1 MHKTHKNMILN
12 VEFQNYRTFK
22 EKVDFSLIAEP
33 TKSKDDN
40 LFNLVIGKNDSIR
53 LLKTAAIFGANASGK
68 STLFRGLY
76 EVLKL
81 IVKNNNKVGDNIHA
95 YDPFLFND
103 ESPENP
109 TVFAID
115 FIGKGDDKYRYELIF
130 DKKNI
135 IYELLEY
142 YPNNKSKTLLRREV
156 PENKDA
162 IKHIGFIGSPSKNK
176 KVELFH
182 NQPLLSKFGTDIPD
196 EIISD
201 VFLYFQNIEVV
212 NATNS
217 RMLSTYNNE
226 IKEKANKNKDFLS
239 KLNSLIKHSDT
250 GLNEVVVSKMDDDE
264 INFPDKFPENLRSQI
279 LRDFKYNL
287 TSLHDFYQ
295 KEKLHHKEEP
305 LPFEEE
311 STGTKT
317 LFVLGGVLLKAIEKG
332 IPIFVDEIDTS
343 LHPYLAKL
351 LISLFQNERINTNNS
366 QLIFTSHD
374 TNLLD
379 RRMFRKDQIWFA
391 EKDEKGVSDLFSLQD
406 FSDVRENTPFER
418 WYLAGK
424 FGAIP
429 SIKSIEKL
437 F

>member
-1 MHKTHKNMILN
+1 MILN
-12 VEFQNYRTFK
+12 IEFENYRTFRNR
-22 EKVDFSLIAEP
+22 VDFSLIAEP
-33 TKSKDDN
+33 PKSKDDN
-40 LFNLVIGKNDSIR
+40 LINLIIGKNESIR
-53 LLKTAAIFGANASGK
+53 LLKTAAIFGANGSGK

-81 IVKNNNKVGDNIHA
+81 IVKNTNRVGDKIQA
-95 YDPFLFND
+95 YDPFLFNN
-103 ESPENP
+103 ESPEIP
-109 TVFAID
+109 TKFAID
-115 FIGKGDDKYRYELIF
+115 FIGKGDAKYRYELIF
-130 DKKNI
+130 DQKNI
-135 IYELLEY
+135 IHELLEY
-142 YPNNKSKTLLRREV
+142 YPNNKSKTLFKREI
-156 PENKDA
+156 PENRDA
-162 IKHIGFIGSPSKNK
+162 IKHIGLIGSPSKNK

-226 IKEKANKNKDFLS
+226 IKELANKDNDFLS
-239 KLNSLIKHSDT
+239 KINSLIRHSDT
-250 GLNEVVVSKMDDDE
+250 GLNEIIVSKIDDDK
-264 INFPDKFPENLRSQI
+264 INFPENFPENFRNQI
-279 LRDFKYNL
+279 LKDFKYNL
-287 TSLHDFYQ
+287 TGFHDFY
-295 KEKLHHKEEP
+295 EKDNLQHKEEP

-317 LFVLGGVLLKAIEKG
+317 LFVLGGILLKAIKKG

-379 RRMFRKDQIWFA
+379 RRMFRKDQVWFT
-391 EKDEKGVSDLFSLQD
+391 EKDEKGISDLFSLQD

-429 SIKSIEKL
+429 NIKSIEKL

>member
-1 MHKTHKNMILN
+1 MILN
-12 VEFQNYRTFK
+12 IELENFRTFQNR
-22 EKVDFSLIAEP
+22 VDFSLVAEP
-33 TKSKDDN
+33 PKTKDNN
-40 LFNLVIGKNDSIR
+40 LFNLTIGKNDPVR

-76 EVLKL
+76 DVLKL
-81 IVKNNNKVGDNIHA
+81 IVRNNNKVGDTIKA

-103 ESPENP
+103 ESPKKP
-109 TVFAID
+109 TEFAIE
-115 FIGKGDDKYRYELIF
+115 FIGKGSIKYRYELIF

-135 IYELLEY
+135 IIESLEY
-142 YPNNKSKTLLRREV
+142 YPNNKSKVLFKREI
-156 PENKDA
+156 PENVES

-201 VFLYFQNIEVV
+201 VFIYFQNIEVV

-226 IKEKANKNKDFLS
+226 IKEKANKSKDFLG
-239 KLNSLIKHSDT
+239 KLNSLIRHSDT
-250 GLNEVVVSKMDDDE
+250 GLNEIIVSKIDDEE
-264 INFPDKFPENLRSQI
+264 INFPENFPKNLRTQI
-279 LRDFKYNL
+279 LKDFKYNL
-287 TSLHDFYQ
+287 TSFHDFY
-295 KEKLHHKEEP
+295 KKDKLKHKEEP

-317 LFVLGGVLLKAIEKG
+317 LFVLGGILLKAIEQG

-351 LISLFQNERINTNNS
+351 LISLFQNDRININNS
-366 QLIFTSHD
+366 QLVFTSHD

-379 RRMFRKDQIWFA
+379 RRMFRKDQVWFT
-391 EKDEKGVSDLFSLQD
+391 EKDKKGISDLFSLQD
-406 FSDVRENTPFER
+406 FSDVRESTPFER

-429 SIKSIEKL
+429 NIKSIEKL

>member
-1 MHKTHKNMILN
+1 MILN
-12 VEFQNYRTFK
+12 IEFENYRTFRN
-22 EKVDFSLIAEP
+22 KVDFTLVAEP

-40 LFNLVIGKNDSIR
+40 VFNLIIGKDDSIR

-81 IVKNNNKVGDNIHA
+81 IVKNKNKVGDVIQA

-103 ESPENP
+103 ESPESP
-109 TVFAID
+109 TKFAID
-115 FIGKGDDKYRYELIF
+115 FIGKGNNKYRYELIF

-135 IYELLEY
+135 LYELLEY
-142 YPNNKSKTLLRREV
+142 YPNNKSKVLLKREI
-156 PENKDA
+156 PEDNNS
-162 IKHIGFIGSPSKNK
+162 IRHIGFIGSPSKNK
-176 KVELFH
+176 KVDLFH
-182 NQPLLSKFGTDIPD
+182 NQPMLSKFGMDIPD

-201 VFLYFQNIEVV
+201 VFLYFQGIEVL
-212 NATNS
+212 NATNT

-226 IKEKANKNKDFLS
+226 IKEMANKNKGFLG
-239 KLNSLIKHSDT
+239 KLNSLIRHSDT
-250 GLNEVVVSKMDDDE
+250 GLNEVVVSKMKDDKV
-264 INFPDKFPENLRSQI
+264 NFPENFPEDSRNQI
-279 LRDFKYNL
+279 LRDYKYSL
-287 TSLHDFYQ
+287 TSLHNFYENEELQ
-295 KEKLHHKEEP
+295 HKEAP
-305 LPFEEE
+305 LSFNEE

-317 LFVLGGVLLKAIEKG
+317 LFVLGGILLKTIEKG
-332 IPIFVDEIDTS
+332 LPIFVDEIDTS
-343 LHPYLAKL
+343 LHPYLVKL
-351 LISLFQNERINTNNS
+351 LISLFQNEKINTNNS

-379 RRMFRKDQIWFA
+379 SRLFRKDQIWFT

-406 FSDVRENTPFER
+406 FSDVRESTPFER

-424 FGAIP
+424 FGALP
-429 SIKSIEKL
+429 SIKSLEKL